1 MRRAGLALA
10 LMVLGGTAAEAA
22 DPGKLV
28 LLIPNLYGP
37 AGLVLDSEAVLPD
50 GSTHSAH
57 FNSAFQAEFSQLNI
71 ALVSQLAS
79 LPLPSPATGYT
90 YAFDPQAG
98 VFVRTT
104 QSFGPIL
111 SDRAETIGRGRLS
124 LGVSYQRFTF
134 DTIEGLDLGAVPAV
148 FTHDFPAPGGRDDVV
163 TTMNSLDLKV
173 QQFALF
179 VTYGLASRADISLA
193 VPLVSVDLAAVSDA
207 TIQRIG
213 TAANPRIHFYRGP
226 NGEYGNNRVYSSADS
241 ASGIGDVLLRGKVTA
256 FKSGANGVALGV
268 DVLLPTGD
276 EEDLLGSGALG
287 IRPFLA
293 VSSVHRVSPHLDVG
307 YQWNGDSVLAGDVRT
322 GAKGSLPNQ
331 LVSAF
336 GVDMKLGK
344 RATLIL
350 DVLGRHVFDSPRLES
365 VTFQALDGHST
376 FPSIDFRT
384 DSLTRID
391 GSAGLKWNPV
401 DRLLIDFNVQFSLN
415 EAGMR
420 DKVSPLIGIEY
431 SF

>member
-1 MRRAGLALA
+1 MRGAGLALV
-10 LMVLGGTAAEAA
+10 LVVLGGAAEAA

-79 LPLPSPATGYT
+79 MPLPSPAAGYT
-90 YAFDPQAG
+90 YAFDPAAG

-124 LGVSYQRFTF
+124 LGFSYQRFSF
-134 DTIEGLDLGAVPAV
+134 DTIEGLDLGEVPAV

-163 TTMNSLDLKV
+163 TTVNSLDLKV
-173 QQFALF
+173 QQFAFF
-179 VTYGLASRADISLA
+179 VTYGLASRADLSLA
-193 VPLVSVDLAAVSDA
+193 VPIVSVDLAAVSDA

-213 TAANPRIHFYRGP
+213 TASNPRIHFYRGP
-226 NGEYGNNRVYSSADS
+226 NGEYGNNRVYSSAGS
-241 ASGIGDVLLRGKVTA
+241 ASGIGDILLRGKVTA
-256 FKSGANGVALGV
+256 LKSGANGVALGV

-293 VSSVHRVSPHLDVG
+293 ISSVHRVSPHLDIG
-307 YQWNGDSVLAGDVRT
+307 YQWSGDSVLAGDVRT
-322 GAKGSLPNQ
+322 GEKGSLPNQ
-331 LVSAF
+331 FVSAL

-365 VTFQALDGHST
+365 VTFQALDGRST
-376 FPSIDFRT
+376 FPSIEFRT

-391 GSAGLKWNPV
+391 GSVGLKWNPV
-401 DRLLIDFNVQFSLN
+401 DKLLVDFNVQFSLN